1 MLSNRSLREKSLI
14 SSILLRELH
23 SIFCSMSKK
32 TKEHR
37 GLSEY
42 SQGNS
47 KGEKYSKFKNK
58 VISNKQP

>member
-1 MLSNRSLREKSLI
+1 
-14 SSILLRELH
+14 
-23 SIFCSMSKK
+23 MSEK
-32 TKEHR
+32 TKEQG

-42 SQGNS
+42 SQENS